1 MPKVILGDKPAQ
13 LDDADGINPCQKID
27 IPLWI
32 CQTYWLNQ
40 VLFSCFF
47 LLWNGVVAMVLVSVS
62 RYGYYASRSSVLCT
76 EMKPYGR
83 AANSCLVMSFLMA
96 KYASSFWTFFRTISS
111 QQNLEV
117 FFYYF
122 LEFFKKIPRVF
133 TKSQQLFQTYVEFM
147 GKVMFF
153 VCFHSKFTKY
163 LDLYENNLVPVGK
176 ILSFWMILLDF
187 LEILLEFYGVFSK
200 CAK

>member
-62 RYGYYASRSSVLCT
+62 RYGYYASRSCVLCT

-117 FFYYF
+117 FLLFPWVFQKNSSCFY
-122 LEFFKKIPRVF
+122 KIPTVVPNLCWIYG
-133 TKSQQLFQTYVEFM
+133 KSY
-147 GKVMFF
+147 
-153 VCFHSKFTKY
+153 
-163 LDLYENNLVPVGK
+163 
-176 ILSFWMILLDF
+176 
-187 LEILLEFYGVFSK
+187 VFSVFSFK
-200 CAK
+200 IYKIFGFIWK